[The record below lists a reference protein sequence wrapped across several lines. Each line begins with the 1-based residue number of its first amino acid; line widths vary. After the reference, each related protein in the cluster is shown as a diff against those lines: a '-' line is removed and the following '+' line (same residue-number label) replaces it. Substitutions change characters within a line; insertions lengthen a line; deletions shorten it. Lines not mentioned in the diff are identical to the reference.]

1 MAPTSASF
9 PLHSNENKQPALEV
23 GVRGGGWGWGGA
35 NSYTKDKHI
44 ADPVVAEFRKR
55 TS

>member
-9 PLHSNENKQPALEV
+9 PLHSNENKQPALEM
-23 GVRGGGWGWGGA
+23 GVGA

-44 ADPVVAEFRKR
+44 ADAVVAEFRKR